1 MRPRA
6 LVCGGGQRWV
16 EVVEGEEWTRSWD
29 ISYGRSSSPVG
40 SGSASVWTHGPVSV
54 TANGGKQTRG
64 SDIHQSGAFF
74 SYILPMRS
82 CTRSGCQ
89 EKAHISLAFQ
99 YATSVIWI
107 DHLHE
112 QRESHIYE
120 LCSKHWQRFA
130 APTGWN
136 LDDRRRAD
144 VLPFVHRLAG

>member
-1 MRPRA
+1 M
-6 LVCGGGQRWV
+6 
-16 EVVEGEEWTRSWD
+16 
-29 ISYGRSSSPVG
+29 
-40 SGSASVWTHGPVSV
+40 WTHDPVLV
-54 TANGGKQTRG
+54 TVDGQWQTRD
-64 SDIHQSGAFF
+64 SDIHQKGGFF
-74 SYILPMRS
+74 SYILPMRL

-120 LCSKHWQRFA
+120 LCTKHWQRFA
-130 APTGWN
+130 APTGWSV
-136 LDDRRRAD
+136 DDRRRAD